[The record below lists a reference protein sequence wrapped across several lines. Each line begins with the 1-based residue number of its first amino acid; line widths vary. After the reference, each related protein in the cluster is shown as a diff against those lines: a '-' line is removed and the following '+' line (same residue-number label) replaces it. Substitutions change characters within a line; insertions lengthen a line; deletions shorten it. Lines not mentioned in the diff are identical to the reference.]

1 MKVHAIQ
8 TGLVRTKTAQLVAPH
23 PGPRGLVGILT
34 DPDWGDW
41 LPTYAWAIEHE
52 EGVIVVDSGQAM
64 YLLEEQ
70 AHAIHPFMRWNAR
83 FRMTP
88 EDEIGPQ
95 LKARGIAPRDVTKV
109 VLTHMHID
117 HDAGISHFP
126 RSQILVAGG
135 ELEKA
140 RGVMGRIRGYLP
152 HRWPKDF
159 EPVALGMADGA
170 FGPFAASQRLTRA
183 GDVVVVATP
192 GHTADHV
199 SVIAD
204 DGEVS
209 IILAGDTSYTE
220 AAMLAGQIDGISPNA
235 ATTAGT
241 LSAIRQF
248 AAERPTIYL
257 PTHDPRSGARL
268 EARQIVPAPVRTAG
282 AA

>member
-1 MKVHAIQ
+1 MKVHAIRSGQ
-8 TGLVRTKTAQLVAPH
+8 VRTKTAQLVAPH
-23 PGPRGLVGILT
+23 PGPRGLVGIFA
-34 DPDWGDW
+34 DPNWGDW

-70 AHAIHPFMRWNAR
+70 ANAIHPFMRWEAR
-83 FRMTP
+83 FRMGP

-95 LKARGIAPRDVTKV
+95 LKALGIGPRDVTKV

-117 HDAGISHFP
+117 HDAGLAHFP

-135 ELEKA
+135 EVEKA

-159 EPVALGMADGA
+159 EPAVLGMSDGA
-170 FGPFAASQRLTRA
+170 YGSFAASQKLTRS
-183 GDVVVVATP
+183 GDVRVVATP
-192 GHTADHV
+192 GHTPDHI
-199 SVIAD
+199 SVIVED
-204 DGEVS
+204 EDIS
-209 IILAGDTSYTE
+209 ILLAGDTSYTE

-235 ATTAGT
+235 KVTAGT
-241 LSAIRQF
+241 LAAIRQF

-257 PTHDPRSGARL
+257 PTHDPESGARL
-268 EARQIVPAPVRTAG
+268 AARQVVPAQVKRKG